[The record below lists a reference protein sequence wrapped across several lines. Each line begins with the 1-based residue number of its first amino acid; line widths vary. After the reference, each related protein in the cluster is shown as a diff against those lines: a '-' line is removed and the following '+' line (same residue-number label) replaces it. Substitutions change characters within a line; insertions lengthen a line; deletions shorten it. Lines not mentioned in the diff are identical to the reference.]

1 MNMTRDTNTTY
12 QSILAY
18 HTLVMR
24 YGLKMS
30 TASDRSIH
38 EVFVSEG
45 TTTFNAILKVL
56 DISDG
61 ELRIPC
67 FTQEEAAT
75 HAWRCDN
82 ECL

>member
-1 MNMTRDTNTTY
+1 MNMTRDTSITY
-12 QSILAY
+12 QSIQVY

-24 YGLKMS
+24 YGLKTS
-30 TASDRSIH
+30 VISSPLIH
-38 EVFVSEG
+38 EMLVFADTYPS
-45 TTTFNAILKVL
+45 NAILKVIDL
-56 DISDG
+56 TDG

-67 FTQEEAAT
+67 FSREESLT

>member
-12 QSILAY
+12 QSIRGY
-18 HTLVMR
+18 STLVMR
-24 YGLKMS
+24 YGLKTS
-30 TASDRSIH
+30 VISNHLVH
-38 EVFVSEG
+38 EMLVFADTYPSS
-45 TTTFNAILKVL
+45 AILKVI

-82 ECL
+82 EYL